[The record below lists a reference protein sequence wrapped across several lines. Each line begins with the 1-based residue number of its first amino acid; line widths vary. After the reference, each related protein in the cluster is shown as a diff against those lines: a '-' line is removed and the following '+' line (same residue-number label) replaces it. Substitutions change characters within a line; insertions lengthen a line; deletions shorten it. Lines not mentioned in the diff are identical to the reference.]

1 MDKKILLIHH
11 PLYFL
16 KDFNLYSIEN
26 FIHNEF
32 DLMFSGHVHKI
43 SSISR
48 HSGTNGIFEHVAKAS
63 LSSKESLGCTI
74 IDLDDVEENKIK
86 VKELTYIDDDEKCH
100 IGQEVVHTIPCGI
113 EKTKMIAFRKK
124 IFDKIGIEK
133 ENANHLLLL
142 KEDEDKK
149 DFLSLYNHPVLK
161 KNQKMVCLLRYL
173 Q

>member
-1 MDKKILLIHH
+1 MMKMS
-11 PLYFL
+11 YWARSGSY
-16 KDFNLYSIEN
+16 YSLWN
-26 FIHNEF
+26 
-32 DLMFSGHVHKI
+32 
-43 SSISR
+43 R
-48 HSGTNGIFEHVAKAS
+48 
-63 LSSKESLGCTI
+63 
-74 IDLDDVEENKIK
+74 
-86 VKELTYIDDDEKCH
+86 
-100 IGQEVVHTIPCGI
+100 
-113 EKTKMIAFRKK
+113 KTKMIAFRKK